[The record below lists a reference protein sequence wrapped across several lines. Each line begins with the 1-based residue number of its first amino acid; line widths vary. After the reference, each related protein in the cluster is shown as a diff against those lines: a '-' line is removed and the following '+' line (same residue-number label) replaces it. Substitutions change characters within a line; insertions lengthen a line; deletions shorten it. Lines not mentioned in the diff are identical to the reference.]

1 MHFFTVQGTTT
12 ALASA
17 YPGMSWLLFPY
28 MCTFSR
34 AM

>member
-1 MHFFTVQGTTT
+1 MHFFSVQGTTT

-17 YPGMSWLLFPY
+17 YLGICGLLFPY
-28 MCTFSR
+28 MCTLSL